1 LQRDRLCA
9 FHAFA
14 GRQATASAD
23 SANGVHPA
31 VRPGL
36 RPLGGGFLGG
46 GRRGLDVW
54 ARWSYMCGLVSGTAL
69 LGKGG
74 PLGGGGSVGGF
85 LAAWLTHV
93 RGRVRRVT
101 FEGYEVLVR
110 RHALP
115 ALGALELAALRPLHL
130 QDLYGRLL
138 AGGAGRRPLA
148 AGTVLN
154 LHLVL
159 TQALGQAVR
168 WELLAANPAA
178 GAQPPRPRRA
188 APLVADPALL
198 ERLLAA
204 TAGSVYELPCA
215 LAVATGMRRGELLAL
230 RWSDLSR
237 ERRQARVVRSLQP
250 TQAGLVFEE
259 PKTRRSRRTVVLP
272 AFLDRYLDAQQQRQS
287 ARRLAAAGAW
297 RELGLVIDRG
307 DGAPLNP
314 DTLSTGWA
322 RFLSRQ
328 GLPRLRFHD
337 LRHAHATLLLLQ
349 GVHPKIV
356 SERLGHASIG
366 ITLDTYS
373 HVLPSLQNDAADA
386 FDTLFHGDAR

>member
-1 LQRDRLCA
+1 
-9 FHAFA
+9 
-14 GRQATASAD
+14 
-23 SANGVHPA
+23 
-31 VRPGL
+31 
-36 RPLGGGFLGG
+36 
-46 GRRGLDVW
+46 
-54 ARWSYMCGLVSGTAL
+54 MCRLVSSTAL
-69 LGKGG
+69 PGDDG
-74 PLGGGGSVGGF
+74 PLAAGGTVGGF
-85 LAAWLTHV
+85 LAAWLAHM

-215 LAVATGMRRGELLAL
+215 LALATGMRRGELLAL
-230 RWSDLSR
+230 RWSDLSP

-259 PKTRRSRRTVVLP
+259 PKTRRSRRPVVLP

-287 ARRLAAAGAW
+287 ERRLAAAGAW

-314 DTLSTGWA
+314 DTLSAGWA
-322 RFLSRQ
+322 RFLGRK
-328 GLPRLRFHD
+328 GLPKLRFHD

-386 FDTLFHGDAR
+386 FDTLFPDRAR

>member
-1 LQRDRLCA
+1 
-9 FHAFA
+9 
-14 GRQATASAD
+14 
-23 SANGVHPA
+23 
-31 VRPGL
+31 
-36 RPLGGGFLGG
+36 
-46 GRRGLDVW
+46 
-54 ARWSYMCGLVSGTAL
+54 
-69 LGKGG
+69 
-74 PLGGGGSVGGF
+74 
-85 LAAWLTHV
+85 LAAWLAHV

-138 AGGAGRRPLA
+138 AGGPGRRPLA

-204 TAGSVYELPCA
+204 TAGSLYELPCA

-230 RWSDLSR
+230 RWSDLSP

-259 PKTRRSRRTVVLP
+259 PKSRRSRRTVVLP
-272 AFLDRYLDAQQQRQS
+272 AFLDRYLDAQQRRQEE
-287 ARRLAAAGAW
+287 RRLAAAGSW

-314 DTLSTGWA
+314 DTLTSTWR
-322 RFLSRQ
+322 RFIRKHN
-328 GLPRLRFHD
+328 LPHVRFHD
-337 LRHAHATLLLLQ
+337 LRHSHATLMLLE
-349 GVHPKIV
+349 GIHPKIV
-356 SERLGHASIG
+356 SERLGHASISF
-366 ITLDTYS
+366 TLEVYT
-373 HVLPSLQNDAADA
+373 HLLPDMQTEAAEAIDRILQNAAP
-386 FDTLFHGDAR
+386 